1 MATYLEQALNA
12 EVVTPNDNEDLT
24 LSGGII
30 RESGNSGACLYIG
43 TGGNLTVTMIGGQ
56 VVTFINVVDGTFM
69 PIQVRKVWATG
80 TDAADILSL
89 Y

>member
-1 MATYLEQALNA
+1 MNYLEQAFNA
-12 EVVTPNDNEDLT
+12 EVVTPNDNADLT
-24 LSGGII
+24 LSGGAII
-30 RESGNSGACLYIG
+30 EGSNNGACLYVG

-56 VVTFINVVDGTFM
+56 TVTFVNIVDGTFL

-80 TDAADILSL
+80 TDAADILTL